1 MAHRPVTAAG
11 VLPAAAAGRKSWASL
26 VPWPRWPRPPSSPD
40 VGVAAPAGA
49 ASPYD
54 PKPVKAGAGWL
65 SDQVTDGLVHNDQ
78 YDFDDVGLSIDV
90 ALGLDAAGK
99 KPTVVK
105 TITKAVAKNVAS
117 YTSFAPSVYAGPTA
131 KAAVLALSQDKNPRA
146 FGGVDLIKQLE
157 DRVATAAPITGRIE
171 DAYDPS
177 DQFGGDFA
185 NVIGQSY
192 AAQALSEAGS
202 PEAGAV
208 TAFLLQQQ
216 CDKGYFRQYFTAD
229 KTRPDQSCE
238 GAPRAEG
245 HASTDATALAVL
257 ALQDVKGKAAKVAV
271 DNAVDWLV
279 FHQQDS
285 GGFSANGKHG
295 LVNVNANSTGL
306 AGWAF
311 GVAGAATYAAKAAVV
326 VRGLQ
331 VEGAT
336 PCTGKLGKDAGAIA
350 FDAGAYGAG
359 LDEGHHQEDQ
369 RPVAAG
375 VRPGAAGPPV
385 GAARRGQPRRHGSR
399 PGAGGV
405 DVHHPASRA
414 RPRASTPASSSAASS
429 PSTCPG
435 RHALT
440 RLTLDAPSSPGV
452 RTYAVWVGGVRRD
465 VVVRV
470 TG

>member
-1 MAHRPVTAAG
+1 MGITRPLAA
-11 VLPAAAAGRKSWASL
+11 LAAAAL
-26 VPWPRWPRPPSSPD
+26 VA
-40 VGVAAPAGA
+40 GVAAPAGA

-117 YTSFAPSVYAGPTA
+117 YTSFPPNVYAGPTA

-157 DRVATAAPITGRIE
+157 DRVATSAPITGRIE

-177 DQFGGDFA
+177 DPSGSDFA

-238 GAPRAEG
+238 GAPRAER

-271 DNAVDWLV
+271 DNGVDWLV
-279 FHQQDS
+279 SHQQDS
-285 GGFSANGKHG
+285 GGFSANGKDG
-295 LVNVNANSTGL
+295 IVNVNANSTGL

-311 GVAGAATYAAKAAVV
+311 GVTGATTYAAKAAVV

-336 PCTGKLGKDAGAIA
+336 PCTDKLGQDPGAIA
-350 FDAGAYGAG
+350 FDAGAYSSGLQKGITKKTSDQWRRASAQALPVLRWAPRAEGSLTVTAPARVPAG
-359 LDEGHHQEDQ
+359 STFTIRLT
-369 RPVAAG
+369 
-375 VRPGAAGPPV
+375 GAAP
-385 GAARRGQPRRHGSR
+385 GQH
-399 PGAGGV
+399 ACVVLGGV
-405 DVHHPASRA
+405 VAEYV
-414 RPRASTPASSSAASS
+414 
-429 PSTCPG
+429 PG

-440 RLTLDAPSSPGV
+440 RLTLDAPNAPGV